1 MKCEWCEFPMD
12 ILRDITIEG
21 LGKWNVCNDCIINY
35 VSGNYEYL
43 MNKIRQVRGNP
54 NANVQKMSSMDA

>member
-1 MKCEWCEFPMD
+1 MD